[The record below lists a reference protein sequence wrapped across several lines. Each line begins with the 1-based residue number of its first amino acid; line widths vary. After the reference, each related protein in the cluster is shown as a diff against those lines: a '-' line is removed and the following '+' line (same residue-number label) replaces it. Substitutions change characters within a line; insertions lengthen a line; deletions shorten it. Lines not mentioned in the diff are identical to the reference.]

1 MKRNDFGDQTYWN
14 RQPSR
19 DRSKRCSRSY
29 SPTKREPAATT
40 SIPVTAFQ
48 PRHTSSS
55 STTGAMGPGVNQ
67 PLSGINTATYIKP
80 PQRSPSPT
88 PSQSSSTRT
97 VISPSRF
104 AHMQPKSKEEE
115 DDAKDEKSFVKLM
128 KSTLP
133 KFSNEADWEMAIFEL
148 SLPVA
153 LRDS

>member
-19 DRSKRCSRSY
+19 DRSKRYTRSL
-29 SPTKREPAATT
+29 SPTKREPTATM
-40 SIPVTAFQ
+40 SIPATAFS

-55 STTGAMGPGVNQ
+55 YMTGLMGPGGNQ
-67 PLSGINTATYIKP
+67 PLPGINTAPYANP
-80 PQRSPSPT
+80 LPRAPSPT

-97 VISPSRF
+97 VVSRSRF
-104 AHMQPKSKEEE
+104 AYMQPKSKEEE

-128 KSTLP
+128 KSTMP

-148 SLPVA
+148 CLA
-153 LRDS
+153 